1 MNFAAMMNSTRHWNS
16 SRSWIRLGS
25 AGLGVLSLVLLAR
38 LLVARELPT
47 LRMSAGPEGTRRHTV
62 TTYLCEQAAQ
72 HELAINLVP
81 TVGSEEC
88 LQMLKADQLD
98 AAVVSS
104 GVKVPDDDEIMVL
117 GATQLEAVHFLVRG
131 DLKSDRPLIEIIR
144 GKRVN
149 IGEAGS
155 TERLLAQEF
164 LKFTRL
170 KAPTSGEPG
179 DVIPSEFSKAELIAR
194 AQAILH
200 AEESQRAALVAELP
214 EFVMVLATMPS
225 TVVQLL
231 VEAADYRVVP
241 LPATRA
247 FLLDN
252 LQDSH
257 ARTTVIER
265 EFLEPTTILARSYF
279 GRSGYPET
287 DCETVGV
294 RLLVVAR
301 RDAPERAIRP
311 LMETLFEGE
320 FARRILPRSP
330 RELATQYAIHPAA
343 IDYLDRD
350 KPLAI
355 GPVVEWASDGFSFFG
370 AFSAGAL
377 SLYGL
382 LRRKRIR
389 KPSDYFAEIRRI
401 ELIARGAALDADVP
415 SQPSEL
421 AIYLQDRLLGLRR
434 DLIEDICD
442 GRIKGDQV
450 IANILSL
457 INDTRRNTP
466 LLAGQAV
473 DLRTRMLRDETST
486 KHAA

>member
-1 MNFAAMMNSTRHWNS
+1 MINSTRNWLS
-16 SRSWIRLGS
+16 TRTLIRLAS

-47 LRMSAGPEGTRRHTV
+47 LRMSAGPAGTRRHTV
-62 TTYLCEQAAQ
+62 TTYLCDEA
-72 HELAINLVP
+72 ERNGLAINLSP
-81 TVGSEEC
+81 SAGSEEC
-88 LQMLKADQLD
+88 LQLLKAGALD

-104 GVKVPDDDEIMVL
+104 GVKVADDDEIMVL
-117 GATQLEAVHFLVRG
+117 GATQLEAVHFLVRS
-131 DLKSDRPLIEIIR
+131 DMVSDRPLIEIIR

-149 IGEAGS
+149 IGEPGS
-155 TERLLAQEF
+155 TEWLLAQEF

-170 KAPTSGEPG
+170 KPPSTSDPG
-179 DVIPSEFSKAELIAR
+179 DVIPSELSKTALIEK

-200 AEESQRAALVAELP
+200 ADDDQRDALVAQMP
-214 EFVMVLATMPS
+214 EFVMVLASMPS

-257 ARTTVIER
+257 ASTTVIER

-279 GRSGYPET
+279 GRSSYPEA

-301 RDAPERAIRP
+301 RDAPEQAMRP
-311 LMETLFEGE
+311 LLETLFEGE

-401 ELIARGAALDADVP
+401 ELIARGASLDAAVP

-421 AIYLQDRLLGLRR
+421 ATYLQDRLLGLRR

-466 LLAGQAV
+466 LLGVQAV
-473 DLRTRMLRDETST
+473 DLRTRMLLDDAST

>member
-1 MNFAAMMNSTRHWNS
+1 MIKSIRRCLTVRALF
-16 SRSWIRLGS
+16 RLGS

-47 LRMSAGPEGTRRHTV
+47 LRMSAGPAGTRRHTV

-72 HELAINLVP
+72 NKLVINLLP
-81 TVGSEEC
+81 SAGSEAC
-88 LQMLKADQLD
+88 LHLLKAGQLD
-98 AAVVSS
+98 AAVISS
-104 GVKVPDDDEIMVL
+104 GVKVPDDDDIVVL
-117 GATQLEAVHFLVRG
+117 GATQLEAVHFLIRG
-131 DLKSDRPLIEIIR
+131 NMAGDRPLIENIR

-149 IGEAGS
+149 VGERGS
-155 TERLLAQEF
+155 TEWLLAREF
-164 LKFTRL
+164 LNFARL
-170 KAPTSGEPG
+170 KAPSATGPG
-179 DVIPSEFSKAELIAR
+179 DVIPTELGKAELLER
-194 AQAILH
+194 AQFILK
-200 AEESQRAALVAELP
+200 ADTTKRDALVAEMPDCLI
-214 EFVMVLATMPS
+214 MLASMPS

-265 EFLEPTTILARSYF
+265 EFLEPTTIPARCYF
-279 GRSGYPET
+279 AQSSYPEA

-301 RDAPERAIRP
+301 RDVPARAVRP

-330 RELATQYAIHPAA
+330 RELATPFAIHPAA
-343 IDYLDRD
+343 EAYFDRD

-355 GPVVEWASDGFSFFG
+355 GPVVEWASKGLSFFG

-377 SLYGL
+377 SFYGL
-382 LRRKRIR
+382 LRRKKIR
-389 KPSDYFAEIRRI
+389 KPADYFAAIRHI
-401 ELIARGAALDADVP
+401 EQIARGASLDAAVP

-466 LLAGQAV
+466 MLSGQAV
-473 DLRTRMLRDETST
+473 DLRARLLRDDMAT

>member
-1 MNFAAMMNSTRHWNS
+1 MIHKL
-16 SRSWIRLGS
+16 RSWFTARTLIRTGS

-47 LRMSAGPEGTRRHTV
+47 LRMSAGPAGTRRHTV
-62 TTYLCEQAAQ
+62 TTYLCEQAARNN
-72 HELAINLVP
+72 LSINLVP
-81 TVGSEEC
+81 SAGTEEC
-88 LQMLKADQLD
+88 LHLLKTGQLD
-98 AAVVSS
+98 VALVSS

-131 DLKSDRPLIEIIR
+131 DMASNRPLIEVVR

-149 IGEAGS
+149 IGEPGS
-155 TERLLAQEF
+155 GERLLAQEF

-170 KAPTSGEPG
+170 KPPSADKPG
-179 DVIPSEFSKAELIAR
+179 DVIPTEFSKRDLIQT
-194 AQAILH
+194 AQAI
-200 AEESQRAALVAELP
+200 QRATGAEREALIAKMP
-214 EFVMVLATMPS
+214 EFVMVLASMPS
-225 TVVQLL
+225 TVVQSL
-231 VEAADYRVVP
+231 VEAADYRVVS
-241 LPATRA
+241 LPGTRA

-279 GRSGYPET
+279 GRSSYPEA
-287 DCETVGV
+287 DCETVGM

-301 RDAPERAIRP
+301 RDVPARAVRP
-311 LMETLFEGE
+311 LMEALFEGE

-343 IDYLDRD
+343 EDYFDRD

-355 GPVVEWASDGFSFFG
+355 GPVVEWASKGLSFFG

-382 LRRKRIR
+382 LRRKKIR
-389 KPSDYFAEIRRI
+389 KPSDYYAEIRQI
-401 ELIARGAALDADVP
+401 EQIARGASVDAAVP

-442 GRIKGDQV
+442 GHIKGDQV
-450 IANILSL
+450 VANILSL
-457 INDTRRNTP
+457 INDTRRSTP
-466 LLAGQAV
+466 MLSGQAV
-473 DLRTRMLRDETST
+473 DLRARLLRDDGAA